1 MSGCGGFDGGQ
12 DERLMTTMPD
22 AGLRVFLGHEASKRG
37 VIPGKVIIGD
47 WTWGS
52 SHGPNG
58 SPGSAV
64 PETKEVMAGAPVRA
78 AT

>member
-22 AGLRVFLGHEASKRG
+22 TGHRVWSRSIRG

-58 SPGSAV
+58 PIELVILSFSGGV
-64 PETKEVMAGAPVRA
+64 L
-78 AT
+78 